1 MARHMRVED
10 TVSRYDVRT
19 FVDDPRVQ
27 LVIGAIIFTVFV
39 IVPFVLLAVSGGVE
53 QEQRYVPAHYETV
66 PPRD

>member
-1 MARHMRVED
+1 MSRHMRDEGM
-10 TVSRYDVRT
+10 TSRYDVRT

-27 LVIGAIIFTVFV
+27 IVIGAIIFTVFV

-53 QEQRYVPAHYETV
+53 QEQRYVQAHYETV